1 MTSRRAALALACAA
15 AASGPLACA
24 APPATLPVG
33 SAWQI
38 ERLGADPVI
47 VAAPGRSPSIEW
59 GPAERVS
66 GSTGCN
72 RFSGQWSQAGDTVT
86 LSRLV
91 TTRMACPD
99 MDLERRFTEALSQVA
114 RWRMI
119 DGRLELLDAG
129 GTPVMRLVR
138 TAAPR

>member
-1 MTSRRAALALACAA
+1 MNLRRAAIALACAA
-15 AASGPLACA
+15 AAAVPLACA
-24 APPATLPVG
+24 APPAGLPVG
-33 SAWQI
+33 SVWQL
-38 ERLGADPVI
+38 ERLGPDPVL
-47 VAAPGRSPSIEW
+47 VAPPGRPPSIEW
-59 GPAERVS
+59 GAERLS

-99 MDLERRFTEALSQVA
+99 MDLERRFTDALVQVA
-114 RWRMI
+114 RWRVI

-129 GTPVMRLVR
+129 GTPLMRLVR
-138 TAAPR
+138 MAAPK